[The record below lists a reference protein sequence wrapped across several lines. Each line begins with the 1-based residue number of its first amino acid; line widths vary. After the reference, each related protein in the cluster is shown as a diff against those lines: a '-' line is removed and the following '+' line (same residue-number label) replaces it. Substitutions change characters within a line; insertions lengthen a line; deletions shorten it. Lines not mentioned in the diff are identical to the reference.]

1 MTRSVYATKWV
12 LAIIIWPLILKEFQD
27 DQGEFRSKKVSS
39 VEMLPRKTIKKNL
52 HSWLTCAWTC
62 LLCLKMA
69 IMSPITVI
77 PMSCKISW
85 KKGVKSRIELIVLLF
100 VRSTLSYMQI
110 KSLFASNVNAHSA
123 SNYRTLSP
131 LRPDTTSPPFF
142 LVWLKVPVNSVPGRC
157 SCTCWSSWPSYC
169 SMSQSIL
176 YNYSCYRPY
185 YKL

>member
-1 MTRSVYATKWV
+1 
-12 LAIIIWPLILKEFQD
+12 
-27 DQGEFRSKKVSS
+27 
-39 VEMLPRKTIKKNL
+39 
-52 HSWLTCAWTC
+52 
-62 LLCLKMA
+62 MA

-85 KKGVKSRIELIVLLF
+85 KKGVKSRIELNKRLHYTTLVPLIVLLF

-131 LRPDTTSPPFF
+131 LRPDTKSPPFF

-169 SMSQSIL
+169 SMSQTI
-176 YNYSCYRPY
+176 Y
-185 YKL
+185 YVIHVTGHVVNFKIICDVTGSHHVRGLNWT

>member
-1 MTRSVYATKWV
+1 
-12 LAIIIWPLILKEFQD
+12 
-27 DQGEFRSKKVSS
+27 
-39 VEMLPRKTIKKNL
+39 
-52 HSWLTCAWTC
+52 
-62 LLCLKMA
+62 MA

-85 KKGVKSRIELIVLLF
+85 KKGVKSRIELNKLLHYTTLVPLIVLLF

-123 SNYRTLSP
+123 SSYRTLSP

-142 LVWLKVPVNSVPGRC
+142 LVWFKVPVNSVPGRC

-169 SMSQSIL
+169 SMSQTI
-176 YNYSCYRPY
+176 Y
-185 YKL
+185 YVIHVTGHVINFKIICDVTGSHHVRGLNWT

>member
-1 MTRSVYATKWV
+1 
-12 LAIIIWPLILKEFQD
+12 
-27 DQGEFRSKKVSS
+27 
-39 VEMLPRKTIKKNL
+39 
-52 HSWLTCAWTC
+52 
-62 LLCLKMA
+62 MA

-85 KKGVKSRIELIVLLF
+85 KKRVKSRIELNKLLHYTTLVPLKVLLF

-142 LVWLKVPVNSVPGRC
+142 LVWFKVPVNSVPGRC
-157 SCTCWSSWPSYC
+157 SCMCWSSWPSYC
-169 SMSQSIL
+169 SMSQTI
-176 YNYSCYRPY
+176 Y
-185 YKL
+185 YIIHVKDHIINFKIICDVTSSHHVRGLNWT